1 MRLSIIISFLL
12 LLAGETLLAQ
22 TPRFRSFLNTVHTA
36 TYNTTARFINGVP
49 SFATFT
55 ITVDQ
60 LQPDREYRLYV
71 RSITTGFSNAGGSP
85 TSLPLSNI
93 TFAATANASNIDDS
107 DPESQ
112 PVTLFRSTNS
122 ALSFSASATTGSTLL
137 VRFRTAPSPDHEVAD
152 DIRIPFSVSGLPL
165 VARGNFASSL
175 IYGPVSLNYDL
186 YDFTASAS
194 GVFRVSSG
202 TTHRLQIG
210 FQDALGFTV
219 NTNTTTLTVNTSATS
234 PVMENTNNQFSLISN
249 EPVTLTVNASG
260 TNFTPPASTS
270 PPQNVIPVSTV
281 GIQVAVTN
289 PTGNT
294 INSFVSLNGATP
306 VTLAPAINRFNAV
319 NFITPSYRVN
329 TPSAIA
335 GRSVGVYTTTLTY
348 TVTQQ

>member
-12 LLAGETLLAQ
+12 LFSAQLVLAQ

-36 TYNTTARFINGVP
+36 TYNTTSEFINGIAN
-49 SFATFT
+49 FATYT

-60 LQPDREYRLYV
+60 LQPNREYRLYV
-71 RSITTGFSNAGGSP
+71 RSITTGFNNAGGSP

-93 TFAATANASNIDDS
+93 TFTATGNASNITDN

-112 PVTLFRSTNS
+112 PTTLFRSTNS

-137 VRFRTAPSPDHEVAD
+137 IRFRTAPSPDHEVAD

-165 VARGNFASSL
+165 VARGNPTSSL
-175 IYGPVSLNYDL
+175 VYGPVTLTYDL

-194 GVFRVSSG
+194 GLFRVSSG
-202 TTHRLQIG
+202 TSHRLQIG

-219 NTNTTTLTVNTSATS
+219 NTNTTTITVNTSATS
-234 PVMENTNNQFSLISN
+234 PVVETTNNQFSLISN
-249 EPVTLTVNASG
+249 EPVTLNVNASG

-270 PPQNVIPVSTV
+270 PPQNVIPVNTV
-281 GIQVAVTN
+281 GIQVEVTN
-289 PTGNT
+289 TTGNT
-294 INSFVSLNGATP
+294 INSYVLLNGTTP
-306 VTLAPAINRFNAV
+306 VTLAPTINRFNAI
-319 NFITPSYRVN
+319 NFISTSYRVN
-329 TPSAIA
+329 TPSALSA
-335 GRSVGVYTTTLTY
+335 KAVGTYTTTLTY